1 MDQLDRQSEAYKK
14 KFIQYCCIEDQ
25 IEDQIKTLKEKGEL
39 SNNELG
45 VLMRDLW
52 IVKGFTQYGLNT
64 SMLKEVAS
72 KYWKLGIV
80 PQGYN

>member
-1 MDQLDRQSEAYKK
+1 
-14 KFIQYCCIEDQ
+14 
-25 IEDQIKTLKEKGEL
+25 
-39 SNNELG
+39 
-45 VLMRDLW
+45 MRDLW